1 MFNKA
6 KLDNSLISVSGLRS
20 GTYKIILKELNVNI
34 NVEVLKGNYWEINKN
49 YIIDEKKNLT
59 EAIGSSLLAVRETF
73 LVASPDQND
82 QVDFVAKILL
92 PTNVGAPGVL
102 ENIKAHVFCF

>member
-1 MFNKA
+1 M
-6 KLDNSLISVSGLRS
+6 SVSGLRS
-20 GTYKIILKELNVNI
+20 GTYKIILKKLNVNI

-49 YIIDEKKNLT
+49 YIIDEKKNLS
-59 EAIGSSLLAVRETF
+59 EAIRSSLLAVRETF